1 MILVYDTNILID
13 LSRNVPETT
22 RIIQSLQKQYPAPAH
37 ITIVTYTEFLIGI
50 IERRRNQ
57 QQLLINTTRITGN
70 VMAALT
76 YSYARKGKILS
87 YADLLI
93 ASLIIENEMMLVTKD
108 ADFNH
113 IEELKKIVV

>member
-57 QQLLINTTRITGN
+57 QQLLDFLASFPLINTTRITGN

-87 YADLLI
+87 YAYLLI
-93 ASLIIENEMMLVTKD
+93 TSLII
-108 ADFNH
+108 
-113 IEELKKIVV
+113 